1 LRKSYNRGV
10 AAPAIRT
17 PVPAPAP
24 GKESPIFQEAISE
37 IWEMMVEVMAHYAM
51 TAHAN
56 VTTSY
61 SGRAYAYYCN
71 GY

>member
-1 LRKSYNRGV
+1 V
-10 AAPAIRT
+10 IP
-17 PVPAPAP
+17 
-24 GKESPIFQEAISE
+24 E
-37 IWEMMVEVMAHYAM
+37 IWEMMVEVMAHHAM

-71 GY
+71 GC